1 MIRRL
6 INITTMLLIFVG
18 AQFIAPER
26 GNPVFA
32 ASNPIGLWHMD
43 ESPASDSS
51 TIYDSSGNGN
61 DGTLTTNDGT
71 VNKAT
76 AGKVGGALSEINHGG
91 F

>member
-6 INITTMLLIFVG
+6 VNITTMLLIFVG
-18 AQFIAPER
+18 AQFIAPEG

-32 ASNPIGLWHMD
+32 ASNPVGLWHMN
-43 ESPASDSS
+43 ESSAIHNS

-61 DGTLTTNDGT
+61 DGTLYTNDGT

-76 AGKVGGALSEINHGG
+76 AGKVGGAI
-91 F
+91 